1 MAKDDKKPREKKK
14 RWWSYLADAYKVTK
28 RSYSWLPWALLGA
41 FVLGLAIG
49 LVPAIITGRWI
60 QWLILGILFASTF
73 PLFLLMRLVR
83 KASFAQIAGKPGAA
97 SAVLGNVRRGWNVKE
112 EPVRF
117 NARTQDMVFRALGRP
132 GVLLVSE
139 GPKSRVR
146 SLIEEERK
154 AIKRVA
160 PSAPVH
166 VIMVGEEEGQVSL
179 DVLER
184 QMRKMKKQI
193 TSQEVAALSYRLEAI
208 HANNLPIPKGIDP
221 TNVRPNRRALRGR

>member
-1 MAKDDKKPREKKK
+1 MAKDDKKPRQKKK

-28 RSYSWLPWALLGA
+28 KSYSWLPWALLGVFA
-41 FVLGLAIG
+41 LGLAIG
-49 LVPAIITGRWI
+49 VIPAVVTGQWV
-60 QWLILGILFASTF
+60 QWLILAILFGLTF

-83 KASFAQIAGKPGAA
+83 KASFAQIEGKPGAV
-97 SAVLGNVRRGWNVKE
+97 SAVLGGVRRGWNVKT

-146 SLIEEERK
+146 GLVEEERK

-166 VIMVGEEEGQVSL
+166 VVMVGTEEGQVSL

-193 TSQEVAALSYRLEAI
+193 TAQEVAALSSRLEAI
-208 HANNLPIPKGIDP
+208 RTNNLPIPKGIDP
-221 TNVRPNRRALRGR
+221 RNARPNRRAMRGR

>member
-1 MAKDDKKPREKKK
+1 MAKDDKKPSQKKK

-28 RSYSWLPWALLGA
+28 RTYSWLPWALIGA

-49 LVPAIITGRWI
+49 VIPAVLTGKWI
-60 QWLILGILFASTF
+60 QWMILGILFGITF

-83 KASFAQIAGKPGAA
+83 KASFSQIAGKPGAV
-97 SAVLGNVRRGWNVKE
+97 SAVLDSVRRGWNVNS

-139 GPKSRVR
+139 GPKNRVR
-146 SLIEEERK
+146 GLIDEERK

-166 VIMVGEEEGQVSL
+166 VIMVGEDEGQVSL
-179 DVLER
+179 DVLEKK
-184 QMRKMKKQI
+184 MRKLKKQI
-193 TSQEVAALSYRLEAI
+193 TAQEVAALSYRLEAI
-208 HANNLPIPKGIDP
+208 RPNSLPIPKGIDP
-221 TNVRPNRRALRGR
+221 YNARPNRRAMRGR